1 LVSFG
6 NTSHPFTGGDFQ
18 KRKIWIIFTHRKNQ
32 LILQHK
38 LPGTRKPEEPVFQY
52 FIERITN
59 GFVEGLNNSIRDIIR
74 SAFGYRN
81 FENFKLRVFAE
92 QGFPTNPR

>member
-38 LPGTRKPEEPVFQY
+38 LPGTRKPEEPEKKLSEKFPELREALNS
-52 FIERITN
+52 F
-59 GFVEGLNNSIRDIIR
+59 GL
-74 SAFGYRN
+74 
-81 FENFKLRVFAE
+81 L
-92 QGFPTNPR
+92 

>member
-38 LPGTRKPEEPVFQY
+38 LPGTRKPEEPKKNVDFMAIGYGLESLKFSSHVFNKARTQNCIY
-52 FIERITN
+52 QNAHGNHWPE
-59 GFVEGLNNSIRDIIR
+59 EDI
-74 SAFGYRN
+74 
-81 FENFKLRVFAE
+81 
-92 QGFPTNPR
+92 